1 MPIIKYI
8 KKLFG
13 YRDEIEKIDPV
24 PDIKP
29 VDTDNKV
36 IKGVRIKNIKINNKN
51 E

>member
-36 IKGVRIKNIKINNKN
+36 IVRIKNIKINNKN